1 MHIFQTVFDWY
12 MANLNYF
19 TIYLLMTVESSFIPF
34 PSEIVVPFAAWKAG
48 EGTLSL
54 AGVLLSSTAGAMSG
68 AVINYYLSIWLGRPL
83 LYRLADTKWA
93 HALLINRK
101 NVENAERYFV
111 KHGKASTFVGR
122 LVPAVRQLISIPAGL
137 SRMNAG
143 AFLLYTFLG
152 ASLWN
157 IVLAVIGY
165 FAYDMRDYI
174 LPYLDWVMYAVG
186 AIFVAFLAFKGIKA
200 YRNRKRSPIQ

>member
-48 EGTLSL
+48 EGSLSL
-54 AGVLLSSTAGAMSG
+54 AGVLLSSTAGALSG

-83 LYRLADTKWA
+83 LYRLAETKWA
-93 HALLINRK
+93 HALLINRR
-101 NVENAERYFV
+101 NIENAEQYFV
-111 KHGKASTFVGR
+111 KHGKSSTFVGR

-137 SRMNAG
+137 SRMNIG

-152 ASLWN
+152 AGLWN
-157 IVLAVIGY
+157 VVLALIGY
-165 FAYDMRDYI
+165 FAYDMRDHI
-174 LPYLDWVMYAVG
+174 LPYLDWLMYAVG
-186 AIFVAFLAFKGIKA
+186 ALFVVFLAIKGIRV
-200 YRNRKRSPIQ
+200 YRNRKKSAIQ

>member
-1 MHIFQTVFDWY
+1 

-48 EGTLSL
+48 EGSLSL
-54 AGVLLSSTAGAMSG
+54 AGVLLSSTAGALSG

-83 LYRLADTKWA
+83 LYRLAETKWA
-93 HALLINRK
+93 HALLINRR
-101 NVENAERYFV
+101 NIENAEQYFV
-111 KHGKASTFVGR
+111 KHGKSSTFVGR

-137 SRMNAG
+137 SRMNIG

-152 ASLWN
+152 AGLWN
-157 IVLAVIGY
+157 VVLALIGY
-165 FAYDMRDYI
+165 FAYDMRDHI
-174 LPYLDWVMYAVG
+174 LPYLDWLMYAVG
-186 AIFVAFLAFKGIKA
+186 ALFVVFLAIKGIRV
-200 YRNRKRSPIQ
+200 YRNRKKSAIQ

>member
-48 EGTLSL
+48 EGSLSL
-54 AGVLLSSTAGAMSG
+54 AGVLLSSTAGALSG

-83 LYRLADTKWA
+83 LYRLAETKWA
-93 HALLINRK
+93 HALLINRR
-101 NVENAERYFV
+101 NIENAEQYFV

-137 SRMNAG
+137 SRMNIG

-152 ASLWN
+152 AGLWN
-157 IVLAVIGY
+157 VVLALIGY
-165 FAYDMRDYI
+165 FAYDMRDHI
-174 LPYLDWVMYAVG
+174 LPYLDWLMYAVG
-186 AIFVAFLAFKGIKA
+186 ALFVVFLAVKGIRA
-200 YRNRKRSPIQ
+200 YRNRKKSAIQ

>member
-1 MHIFQTVFDWY
+1 MDIFQTVFDWY

-48 EGTLSL
+48 EGSLSL
-54 AGVLLSSTAGAMSG
+54 TGVLLSSTAGAMTG
-68 AVINYYLSIWLGRPL
+68 AVINYYLSVWLGRPL

-93 HALLINRK
+93 HALLINRR
-101 NVENAERYFV
+101 NVENAEQYFV
-111 KHGKASTFVGR
+111 KHGKASTFIGR

-137 SRMNAG
+137 SRMNIG

-152 ASLWN
+152 AGLWN
-157 IVLAVIGY
+157 LVLALIGY

-174 LPYLDWVMYAVG
+174 LPYLDWLMYAIG
-186 AIFVAFLAFKGIKA
+186 AIFIIFLAVKGIRA
-200 YRNRKRSPIQ
+200 YRNRKNAIQ